1 MSSSANQPAQ
11 ATGRHQRSVKN
22 YLLDPAFQLK
32 YTGFLVAVALAISAG
47 LGAVLWST
55 SQEVLSQS
63 RTAVAQGQETVKR
76 GKELVKTSQDLSKV
90 VQMNIAEKYADNPET
105 AALFQQGSEKK
116 AQELDA
122 EQKRL
127 EAEAARL
134 DRQAQQV
141 ERQQSSILTTLVVAL
156 SLLVVAIG
164 LAGIVVTHKIAGP
177 IYKMKRQ
184 LNELGQGKLRMPGKL
199 RKGDE
204 LVDFFAAFEEAVTRL
219 RDRQAAEVRQLDGI
233 LASLEA
239 AGVAPDKLRPVRDL
253 RDQMQAELD

>member
-1 MSSSANQPAQ
+1 MASTVSQPAQ
-11 ATGRHQRSVKN
+11 VSGRHQRSIKN

-32 YTGFLVAVALAISAG
+32 YTGYLVLVALLLSGG
-47 LGAVLWST
+47 LGAIIWGT

-63 RTAVAQGQETVKR
+63 RTAVSQGQETVKR

-105 AALFQQGSEKK
+105 AALFNQGAEKK
-116 AQELDA
+116 AQELLA

-127 EAEAARL
+127 EDEAVRL

-141 ERQQSSILTTLVVAL
+141 GQQQTTIFITLASAL
-156 SLLVVAIG
+156 SLLVLFIG
-164 LAGIVVTHKIAGP
+164 LAGIVVTHKVAGP
-177 IYKMKRQ
+177 IFKMKRQ
-184 LNELGQGKLRMPGKL
+184 FNDLGQGKLKMPSKL

-204 LVDFFAAFEEAVTRL
+204 LVDFFTAFEEAVARL
-219 RDRQAAEVRQLDGI
+219 RERQADEIKRLDGAI
-233 LASLEA
+233 ATLESS
-239 AGVAPDKLRPVRDL
+239 GVSSDKLRPFRDL

>member
-11 ATGRHQRSVKN
+11 ATGRHQRSIKN

-32 YTGFLVAVALAISAG
+32 YTGFLVAVALALSAG

-63 RTAVAQGQETVKR
+63 RTAVSQGQETVKR

-105 AALFQQGSEKK
+105 AALFNQGAEKK

-127 EAEAARL
+127 EAEADRL
-134 DRQAQQV
+134 DRQGQLVEQQ
-141 ERQQSSILTTLVVAL
+141 QATILTTLVVAL
-156 SLLVVAIG
+156 SLLVVLIG

-177 IYKMKRQ
+177 IFKMKRQ
-184 LNELGQGKLRMPGKL
+184 LNELGQGKLKMPSKL

-204 LVDFFAAFEEAVTRL
+204 LVDFFTAFEEAVARL
-219 RDRQAAEVRQLDGI
+219 RDRQAAEIQQLDGVI
-233 LASLEA
+233 ASLEA
-239 AGVAPDKLRPVRDL
+239 AGIAADKLRPVRDL